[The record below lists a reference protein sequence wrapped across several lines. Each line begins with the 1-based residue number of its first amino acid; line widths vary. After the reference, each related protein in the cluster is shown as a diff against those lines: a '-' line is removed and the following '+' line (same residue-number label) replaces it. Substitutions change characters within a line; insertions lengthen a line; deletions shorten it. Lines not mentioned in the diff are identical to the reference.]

1 NDNID
6 DIDELDPNNGRGFFP
21 AGVDDEFFQRCAEAA
36 TCSYVAPAQVTETD
50 PRRRDTDGDGL
61 RDDTELQT
69 SWTVTV
75 TGQGSY
81 SVMSSPFSSD
91 ADSDGL
97 NDQQERTALL
107 DPNDA
112 DTDGDSQ
119 YAPLAT
125 RNDFQELMVLGS
137 DPLTPDMF
145 VTYGFI
151 SIIVDGDCDGTP
163 TDPHGIE
170 LEGGGLYVLQP
181 GSATPTQMF
190 QPLPCIPEGDGT
202 IEQGVAVVISGT
214 TTFLLRINQSYTVSS
229 GDFIDHDNDGCAVHN
244 EDDIIGRI
252 NNAEHFFPESPGNR
266 DYTITS
272 GAGCGIR
279 VRAAISVD

>member
-1 NDNID
+1 MTSNPNIPDTDNDGIPDLMEQLYGLDPNLADSDDDNID

-97 NDQQERTALL
+97 NDQQERTAML

-119 YAPLAT
+119 FARQALRHDDRVAIPH
-125 RNDFQELMVLGS
+125 
-137 DPLTPDMF
+137 
-145 VTYGFI
+145 
-151 SIIVDGDCDGTP
+151 VDQP
-163 TDPHGIE
+163 TEFGQLHDRGQCRC
-170 LEGGGLYVLQP
+170 G
-181 GSATPTQMF
+181 
-190 QPLPCIPEGDGT
+190 PLPA
-202 IEQGVAVVISGT
+202 QGRR
-214 TTFLLRINQSYTVSS
+214 LCQ
-229 GDFIDHDNDGCAVHN
+229 H
-244 EDDIIGRI
+244 
-252 NNAEHFFPESPGNR
+252 
-266 DYTITS
+266 
-272 GAGCGIR
+272 
-279 VRAAISVD
+279 